1 MGMLRILSRHGD
13 EQATWDL
20 SNVAVGDPEA
30 LAAVRE
36 AERIFN
42 EAQAKGATAFT
53 VEQDH
58 AIKRIERFDQE
69 APQILIVPRIV
80 GG

>member
-1 MGMLRILSRHGD
+1 MGMLRILSHHGD
-13 EQATWDL
+13 ERTTWDP
-20 SNVAVGDPEA
+20 STVAVGDPEA

-42 EAQAKGATAFT
+42 EAQVKGATAFT
-53 VEQDH
+53 VEQGH
-58 AIKRIERFDQE
+58 ALKRIERFDQE
-69 APQILIVPRIV
+69 ASQIIMVPRIV